1 MAKQIDKIIVTNKK
15 ARHDYEIINSL
26 EAGIVLKGTEVKSVR
41 EGKVN
46 ITDTYARF
54 KKGEL
59 WLIGLRIS
67 EYKNSTIGNHDPL
80 RDRKL
85 LLHKQELRKLFRQ
98 VEEKGTTLIPLK
110 IYLSRHLIKVE
121 LGIARGKKLYDK
133 RAAIA
138 ERESKR
144 ELDRQKKIRY

>member
-1 MAKQIDKIIVTNKK
+1 MAQKVDKIIVTNRK
-15 ARHDYEIINSL
+15 ARHDYEILSSL
-26 EAGIVLKGTEVKSVR
+26 EVGIVLQGTEVKSIR
-41 EGKVN
+41 DGKVN

-54 KKGEL
+54 RKGEL

-67 EYKNSTIGNHDPL
+67 EYKNSTHSNHDPL

-85 LLHKQELRKLFRQ
+85 LLHKTELKKLFRK
-98 VEEKGTTLIPLK
+98 VEEKGLTLIPLK
-110 IYLSRHLIKVE
+110 IYLNRHLVKIE
-121 LGIARGKKLYDK
+121 LGVVRGKKQYDK

-144 ELDRQKKIRY
+144 ELDRQKKIKF